1 MKCLVLAG
9 GTGDRLWPASR
20 RNYPKQF
27 MNVKENRSL
36 FQETIARN
44 MPFCDEFYIMTNEK
58 YQYIV
63 EGQMQAFQGL
73 KYRCFLEQAGRKTA
87 PAAAIIC
94 MCINPS
100 DLLLIVSTDTIIDGG
115 DYRKA
120 ILDAKNLVN
129 EGWLVSLGVSGKRG
143 VKLFTPNA
151 KLNESTCNEIGLVDA
166 GILML
171 RAGDYLHELKICSPY
186 IYEPCRFGV
195 NSLNTAGKIIL
206 LKRQWMENIPAESI
220 ASAITQRSEK
230 VRIYKADLNW
240 SRILDLESLS
250 EYHEFRQEGRVI
262 EENCRDISILN
273 YAKGKIVIAN
283 EMEDTVIVNTD
294 DAVYVSRKGKTQA
307 IKDIM
312 RKHYREEKKV
322 FDESSICYQPWGMKE
337 ILTCTP
343 EYKVKRITIFPG
355 KVLPGHKH
363 QFRSEH
369 WAIVG
374 GVATITLNE
383 ESREYGKKEC
393 VYIPMGTLHQIANY
407 TSENIIV
414 VETSI
419 GKILEEADYVK
430 NRLKSGLE
438 VEIEDTDLVKLEP
451 AFKDYLWGGSK
462 LRDIYHKHCDY
473 DCLAESWELST
484 HGAGQSVVAEGKYK
498 GLLFGEYIARI
509 GRENLG
515 WKCQSYEKFPL
526 LIKFID
532 ARDMLSIQV
541 HPGDDYAL
549 PVEDE
554 YGKNEMWYI
563 MDCDEDAYIYYG
575 FNKDVAEEEVRK
587 RIDEQTLTEILNKVP
602 VHKGESIFVEA
613 GTVHAIGPGILVC
626 EVQQNSNATYRLYDY
641 GRRDRYGELREL
653 HIEKALDVIQK
664 TRTIIKPTITEDE
677 ILTEGYTTKLLGE
690 CKYFSCMKYHV
701 KTFVRIVGDES
712 SFYSIMILS
721 GSGELQVENT
731 RQSFK
736 PGESFFVPAGKKNV
750 QVTGYCEFLLTQV

>member
-73 KYRCFLEQAGRKTA
+73 KYRCFLEQSGRKTA

-100 DLLLIVSTDTIIDGG
+100 DFLLIVSTDTIIDGG

-143 VKLFTPNA
+143 AKLFTPNTQL
-151 KLNESTCNEIGLVDA
+151 KEGTCNEFDLVDA
-166 GILML
+166 GMLML

-186 IYEPCRFGV
+186 IYHPCRMGV
-195 NSLNTAGKIIL
+195 NTLNTTGKIIL

-220 ASAITQRSEK
+220 ASAITHKSNK
-230 VRIYKADLNW
+230 VRLYQADLNW
-240 SRILDLESLS
+240 SRILDLESLT

-262 EENCRDISILN
+262 EENCRDISVLN
-273 YAKGKIVIAN
+273 YAKGKIVITN
-283 EMEDTVIVNTD
+283 EIEDTVIVNTN

-312 RKHYREEKKV
+312 RKHYKEEKKV

-337 ILTCTP
+337 VLTCTP

-363 QFRSEH
+363 QYRSEH
-369 WAIVG
+369 
-374 GVATITLNE
+374 
-383 ESREYGKKEC
+383 
-393 VYIPMGTLHQIANY
+393 
-407 TSENIIV
+407 
-414 VETSI
+414 
-419 GKILEEADYVK
+419 
-430 NRLKSGLE
+430 
-438 VEIEDTDLVKLEP
+438 
-451 AFKDYLWGGSK
+451 
-462 LRDIYHKHCDY
+462 
-473 DCLAESWELST
+473 
-484 HGAGQSVVAEGKYK
+484 
-498 GLLFGEYIARI
+498 
-509 GRENLG
+509 
-515 WKCQSYEKFPL
+515 
-526 LIKFID
+526 
-532 ARDMLSIQV
+532 
-541 HPGDDYAL
+541 
-549 PVEDE
+549 
-554 YGKNEMWYI
+554 
-563 MDCDEDAYIYYG
+563 
-575 FNKDVAEEEVRK
+575 
-587 RIDEQTLTEILNKVP
+587 
-602 VHKGESIFVEA
+602 
-613 GTVHAIGPGILVC
+613 
-626 EVQQNSNATYRLYDY
+626 TYRLYDY

-664 TRTIIKPTITEDE
+664 SKTIVKPSITENE
-677 ILTEGYTTKLLGE
+677 ILTEGYTAKLLGE
-690 CKYFSCMKYHV
+690 CKYFSCTKYRV
-701 KTFVRIVGDES
+701 KTFVRIAGDES
-712 SFYSIMILS
+712 SFYSVMVLS
-721 GSGELQVENT
+721 GTGELQVENT
-731 RQSFK
+731 IQIFRQ
-736 PGESFFVPAGKKNV
+736 GESFFIPAGKKNV